1 MVLQLTQ
8 LYREKN
14 PNKTKQNQEKRKK
27 TKTSEK
33 CHKRMEPQGGPISF
47 WVREIPAL
55 PRQWGPL
62 WVSGKACRAEI
73 LKNSIAFMRFSHPV
87 GRTSI
92 KYCIWMLL
100 VILCGFFCF
109 FVSGWRL
116 SYLILEKGER
126 KRTCFY
132 SRWYRHIGISSCIA
146 ESFVSDRYNYIEDV
160 RLHR

>member
-1 MVLQLTQ
+1 MCYSSPVNTAVPWKKPQQ
-8 LYREKN
+8 S
-14 PNKTKQNQEKRKK
+14 KTKKGKK
-27 TKTSEK
+27 KTSEK
-33 CHKRMEPQGGPISF
+33 CHKGMEPQGEPISV
-47 WVREIPAL
+47 WAREIQTL

-73 LKNSIAFMRFSHPV
+73 LKNSVAFIRLSHPI
-87 GRTSI
+87 GQSSI

-100 VILCGFFCF
+100 FILCGFFCF
-109 FVSGWRL
+109 FVSGWRV

-132 SRWYRHIGISSCIA
+132 SRSYRHIGISSCIA